1 MKNQP
6 DRQKRNLIIGWII
19 VAINLYWIWDN
30 LFLMYQYR
38 YSGVLW
44 MFMYPD
50 WVLVLN
56 AVLGLIGVYI
66 GINLIRQ
73 RMKIKYA
80 ILINGLLFIFG
91 ALIKWGIMLWI
102 KYLRCLTGRY
112 MSLPSPHRENFLS
125 KEERLVVGGAAC
137 PGSRRGLPP
146 GVTVFANARIK

>member
-1 MKNQP
+1 MTNQP
-6 DRQKRNLIIGWII
+6 DRQKKNLIIGWII

-50 WVLVLN
+50 WVLILN
-56 AVLGLIGVYI
+56 AVLGLLGIYI

-91 ALIKWGIMLWI
+91 ALIKSGIIL
-102 KYLRCLTGRY
+102 
-112 MSLPSPHRENFLS
+112 
-125 KEERLVVGGAAC
+125 
-137 PGSRRGLPP
+137 
-146 GVTVFANARIK
+146 

>member
-50 WVLVLN
+50 WVLILN
-56 AVLGLIGVYI
+56 AVLGLIGIYI

-80 ILINGLLFIFG
+80 ILLNGLLFIFG
-91 ALIKWGIMLWI
+91 ALIKSGIIL
-102 KYLRCLTGRY
+102 
-112 MSLPSPHRENFLS
+112 
-125 KEERLVVGGAAC
+125 
-137 PGSRRGLPP
+137 
-146 GVTVFANARIK
+146 